1 MSKRVQI
8 GFRIL
13 LLLLAIGSFAG
24 FAESAEKKVN
34 TNEGEKGA
42 VDRNMAYLTVSGELA
57 RLAADSKDAILML
70 AAARLEAM
78 AATEEASRDKTSEG
92 GTTEAGAP
100 KPEKADLYA
109 LAEQFAGTNEA
120 LHLLIKDSKASG
132 RRRGAV
138 GGPKLSYDRV
148 GASSADSF
156 RVRFRGREYAE
167 VSVSGD
173 GDTDLDLY
181 VYDEYGNLVCRDT
194 DRTDQTYCG
203 WTPAW
208 TGTFRIKIENLGSV
222 YNRYRITTN

>member
-1 MSKRVQI
+1 MNSIAHIRFAVVLVIFTI
-8 GFRIL
+8 GFFT
-13 LLLLAIGSFAG
+13 SFA
-24 FAESAEKKVN
+24 ETAEKKVN
-34 TNEGEKGA
+34 TNEGKKGA
-42 VDRNMAYLTVSGELA
+42 VDRNLAYLTVSGELA
-57 RLAADSKDAILML
+57 RLASDSKDAILML

-78 AATEEASRDKTSEG
+78 AATEATSRDKTSEG

-109 LAEQFAGTNEA
+109 LAEQFAGTNETLHA
-120 LHLLIKDSKASG
+120 LIEGSKASA
-132 RRRGAV
+132 RTKGAG

-148 GASSADSF
+148 GAYSMDSY
-156 RVRFRGREYAE
+156 RVRFRGGEYAQ
-167 VSVSGD
+167 VSVRGD

-194 DRTDQTYCG
+194 DSTDQTYCG

-222 YNRYRITTN
+222 YNRYRIATN

>member
-1 MSKRVQI
+1 MNSKGHI
-8 GFRIL
+8 GFRIV
-13 LLLLAIGSFAG
+13 LLLLAIGSLAS
-24 FAESAEKKVN
+24 FAETAEKKVN

-42 VDRNMAYLTVSGELA
+42 VDQNMAYLTVSGELA

-78 AATEEASRDKTSEG
+78 AATETASRDKTSEG

-120 LHLLIKDSKASG
+120 LHALIEDSKASG
-132 RRRGAV
+132 RTRGAR
-138 GGPKLSYDRV
+138 GGPKLSVDRV
-148 GASSADSF
+148 GAYSSDSY
-156 RVRFRGREYAE
+156 RVRFSGGEYAQ
-167 VSVSGD
+167 VFVRGD

-194 DRTDQTYCG
+194 DSTDQTYCA

-208 TGTFRIKIENLGSV
+208 TGTFRIKIENLGSL
-222 YNRYRITTN
+222 YNRYRIATN